1 MVRFIRRDQKQQ
13 RLGDRFVA
21 ELAHTPKFS
30 LNHTYKYNKPGC
42 KLHDTIK
49 FMNIFVDARWT
60 RTDYHDGISR
70 YTAGVVSGFKDS
82 NIPITIIIHDERQL
96 KLLPTDLPYI
106 VVNNPVSIKEFF
118 LARKLNKLGADVVFS
133 PLQIMGS
140 NGRKYKLILT
150 LQDIIYYRHPKPP
163 TGLPAIIRVI
173 WRLFHAAH
181 WPQRWILN
189 HADHVTTVSKTSRKF
204 IQEMRLT
211 DREIGVIYNA
221 SSLDLPQSNEG
232 IVKTK
237 NIIYMGS
244 FMPYKNVEVLI
255 KGLEFLPKDYELH
268 LLSRISPERKIEL
281 EKLIPLDARV
291 VFHNGTSDQEYISLL
306 QGALCLATGST
317 EEGFGLPIVE
327 AQAMG
332 TPVIIN
338 DMEIF
343 HEVAADGALFFE
355 ANSPQQFA
363 QQVLKLD
370 DPVLLQDLIAKGKR
384 QSDNFA
390 WTKSAQVLY
399 GICEK
404 LCENSK

>member
-1 MVRFIRRDQKQQ
+1 
-13 RLGDRFVA
+13 
-21 ELAHTPKFS
+21 
-30 LNHTYKYNKPGC
+30 
-42 KLHDTIK
+42 
-49 FMNIFVDARWT
+49 MNIFIDARWT
-60 RTDYHDGISR
+60 RMDYHDGISR

-82 NIPITIIIHDERQL
+82 NIPITILIYDKRQL
-96 KLLPTDLPYI
+96 NLLPAGVPYVI
-106 VVNNPVSIKEFF
+106 VNYPISIAEFF

-133 PLQIMGS
+133 PLQLMGS

-163 TGLPAIIRVI
+163 TGIPTIFRIV

-204 IQEMRLT
+204 IQEMKLT

-221 SSLDLPQSNEG
+221 SSLDLPTSSEG
-232 IVKTK
+232 VIKTK

-255 KGLEFLPKDYELH
+255 RGLEYLPKDYELH
-268 LLSRISPERKIEL
+268 LLSRVLPDRKAEL
-281 EKLIPLDARV
+281 EKLIPAGAKV
-291 VFHNGTSDQEYISLL
+291 VFHNGASDQEYISLL

-355 ANSPQQFA
+355 ANSPKQFA
-363 QQVLKLD
+363 EQVLKLD
-370 DPVLLQDLIAKGKR
+370 NPEFLNDLIVKGKK
-384 QSDNFA
+384 QADNFA

-399 GICEK
+399 GICEE
-404 LCENSK
+404 LCKKSN